1 MFHLVKHN
9 HSKSKEHD
17 IKIILNSINSE
28 MEILQ
33 ATKRW
38 HVTGWK
44 QPSFFVK
51 SLHLVMGALCP
62 SIPVT
67 QTLHKHRVRQSVSLE
82 HCTKRTVH
90 KA

>member
-44 QPSFFVK
+44 QPSFVVK